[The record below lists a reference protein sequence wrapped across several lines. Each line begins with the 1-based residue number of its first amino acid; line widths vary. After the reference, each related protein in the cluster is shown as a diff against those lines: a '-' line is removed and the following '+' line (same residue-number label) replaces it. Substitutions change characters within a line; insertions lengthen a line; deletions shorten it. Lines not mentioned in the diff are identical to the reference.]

1 ACLAND
7 LWSQGPAICCG
18 GDEFQHCCLRPS
30 PLRLANP
37 PGGVRMPVTRFS
49 GGNMTRTASALSR
62 RNTLRLL
69 AAAPLFASSGATAQ
83 GTTKPMR
90 GVMPIV
96 VTPYT
101 PGGAVD
107 YEDLAR
113 QMAFYDRCGCTGGAW
128 PQGNGDVLLL
138 SKDERMRG
146 MKVIADAC

>member
-1 ACLAND
+1 
-7 LWSQGPAICCG
+7 
-18 GDEFQHCCLRPS
+18 
-30 PLRLANP
+30 
-37 PGGVRMPVTRFS
+37 
-49 GGNMTRTASALSR
+49 MTETMTGLSR
-62 RNTLRLL
+62 RTALGLL
-69 AAAPLFASSGATAQ
+69 AATPLMVPGAAQ
-83 GTTKPMR
+83 AANKPMR

-146 MKVIADAC
+146 MKVIADACRSTKVASVLGVQAPTKSCLDHSHLDPSCGQGDEGGGSGRLELCH